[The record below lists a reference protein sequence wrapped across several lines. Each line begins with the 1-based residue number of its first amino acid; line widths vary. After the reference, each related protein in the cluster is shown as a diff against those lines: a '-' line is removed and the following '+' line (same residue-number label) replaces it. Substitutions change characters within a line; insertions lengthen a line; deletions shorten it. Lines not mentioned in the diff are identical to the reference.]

1 MPLGFCFSFPFLA
14 LFLTRQTLANASK
27 VTRPI
32 PTTAKQ
38 CGDVYNS
45 FYAGPN
51 KKIESILQDV
61 KKQLTQIQD
70 DINVLKGNKTSV
82 KGILRSILWLL
93 HELNCQTFSFRNPKN
108 FAKRIRRKGRL
119 LRNTDK
125 LLKATANEL
134 NLKRPCFY
142 M

>member
-14 LFLTRQTLANASK
+14 LFLTSQTLANVSK
-27 VTRPI
+27 VTPA
-32 PTTAKQ
+32 PTAAKQ
-38 CGDVYNS
+38 CGNVYNS

-51 KKIESILQDV
+51 KKIETILQDV

-70 DINVLKGNKTSV
+70 DINFLKGNKTSV

-93 HELNCQTFSFRNPKN
+93 YELNFQTFSFRNPKN

-125 LLKATANEL
+125 LLKGTANEL
-134 NLKRPCFY
+134 NLKRPCF
-142 M
+142 